1 MTIAKKR
8 FLPVFMALLLIVTN
22 FAATYDA
29 YANPIIYPIAEGA
42 MYLTGTLLAAFGISL
57 GDDTETESI
66 RETKLAVFANVLGKR
81 IMSEW
86 SEPDNVLYRGLI
98 NLALPGSVLDLSP
111 EQYDLFMRM
120 GKTAYNEFKAAPDNT
135 VPYDTGLVANT
146 DNIISTQTVNTPA
159 LSNGESWTSDV
170 LYDFFYYAYQN
181 GTYRVKG
188 QTSIGGLKYVLTV
201 GGKSYMYN
209 NGMLDITFTA
219 GSHVISVYGQY
230 DTDNQ
235 YRTVTYDTHGILP
248 TLRLYSSV
256 VSSPTPVYRSL
267 GFTVYYNPYISGYTG
282 NVISDVKAKIDTS
295 ITVGDTYS
303 LPDTDGKKKVAI
315 PQSLSDFGA
324 TVKTVADVIPASQ
337 TVPTDPPAD
346 TSKINWEPLKVT
358 GTLFTTKF
366 PFSLPWDILRT
377 FQALLIDDPKMPK
390 WDIKW
395 HDQILNR
402 DFGFTIDLSNYDR
415 IFKIARNFIL
425 VALNVGL
432 IMATRKL
439 VGGAS

>member
-98 NLALPGSVLDLSP
+98 NLALPGSVLDLTS

-120 GKTAYNEFKAAPDNT
+120 GHIA
-135 VPYDTGLVANT
+135 YDTF
-146 DNIISTQTVNTPA
+146 
-159 LSNGESWTSDV
+159 TS
-170 LYDFFYYAYQN
+170 AP
-181 GTYRVKG
+181 
-188 QTSIGGLKYVLTV
+188 
-201 GGKSYMYN
+201 N
-209 NGMLDITFTA
+209 N
-219 GSHVISVYGQY
+219 
-230 DTDNQ
+230 
-235 YRTVTYDTHGILP
+235 TVTYNALPSGLPSDYYIHGDGYKKEYYP
-248 TLRLYSSV
+248 TLQESEVIKIADDLSMV
-256 VSSPTPVYRSL
+256 VT
-267 GFTVYYNPYISGYTG
+267 YYNNSVTQLLTATYHPQRDASSLYWTNEFGNINRVSIGANFYGWAVWSAPMSVHVGGGNFVTLNQIGIVAVNKDATGLSYGEKYITNNFVTNLKFTDYIIKP
-282 NVISDVKAKIDTS
+282 VIDTS
-295 ITVGDTYS
+295 VVVGDTYDIPS
-303 LPDTDGKKKVAI
+303 TDGKKKVAI
-315 PQSLSDFGA
+315 PQSLSDFGT

-346 TSKINWEPLKVT
+346 SKINWEPLKVT

-377 FQALLIDDPKMPK
+377 FQALLIDNPTLPK

-395 HDQILNR
+395 HDQILHK
-402 DFGFTIDLSNYDR
+402 DFGFTIDLTGYDR

-425 VALNVGL
+425 VAFNVGL

>member
-1 MTIAKKR
+1 MKNVTKR
-8 FLPVFMALLLIVTN
+8 ISAILLSLVIIFTLVTRS
-22 FAATYDA
+22 YQEA

-66 RETKLAVFANVLGKR
+66 RETKLAIVANALGKR
-81 IMSEW
+81 IKAEW
-86 SEPDNVLYRGLI
+86 SEPDNILYRGLI
-98 NLALPGSVLDLSP
+98 NLALPGAVLDLTP
-111 EQYDLFMRM
+111 DQYNLFMRL
-120 GKTAYNEFKAAPDNT
+120 GKVAYNEFTSAPNNT
-135 VPYDTGLVANT
+135 VPYDTGFVANT

-170 LYDFFYYAYQN
+170 LYDFFYNAYQN

-209 NGMLDITFTA
+209 NGMLDITFTS

-282 NVISDVKAKIDTS
+282 NVISDVKSTIDTS
-295 ITVGDTYS
+295 VVVCDTYS

-315 PQSLSDFGA
+315 PQALSDFG
-324 TVKTVADVIPASQ
+324 TKVKTVSDVIPKAE
-337 TVPTDPPAD
+337 TENPPAE
-346 TSKINWEPLKVT
+346 EPLPEFKYPELKVPADV
-358 GTLFTTKF
+358 LKNKF
-366 PFSLPWDILRT
+366 PFSIPWDLKN
-377 FQALLIDDPKMPK
+377 AVSGLAASPVAPK
-390 WDIKW
+390 WTINFPSNIFVGGGQLVIDFAQFETWAMIVRW
-395 HDQILNR
+395 GILIIFNI
-402 DFGFTIDLSNYDR
+402 FLILS
-415 IFKIARNFIL
+415 
-425 VALNVGL
+425 
-432 IMATRKL
+432 TRKII
-439 VGGAS
+439 GAS

>member
-1 MTIAKKR
+1 MTIAKR
-8 FLPVFMALLLIVTN
+8 RILPVFIALLLIVTN

-66 RETKLAVFANVLGKR
+66 RETKLATYANILGKR
-81 IMSEW
+81 IKAEW
-86 SEPDNVLYRGLI
+86 SEPDNILYRALI
-98 NLALPGSVLDLSP
+98 NAALPGAVLDLTP
-111 EQYDLFMRM
+111 DQYDLFMRM
-120 GKTAYNEFKAAPDNT
+120 GKTAYNEFTAAPNNT
-135 VPYDTGLVANT
+135 VSCNTYPSSLEPGYYLYQNAETDPFNKYNYPTLTQYEVLDFNTSTVYVTDYMYDTGDKKETYTFTVTKDASYGIRYWVNGRDSYT
-146 DNIISTQTVNTPA
+146 YNVPSTVVGWCLKSEPQYNSYRGYQT
-159 LSNGESWTSDV
+159 L
-170 LYDFFYYAYQN
+170 LYAYL
-181 GTYRVKG
+181 V
-188 QTSIGGLKYVLTV
+188 LKDASGNLSYGNHL
-201 GGKSYMYN
+201 KSWN
-209 NGMLDITFTA
+209 QVCDIQ
-219 GSHVISVYGQY
+219 I
-230 DTDNQ
+230 
-235 YRTVTYDTHGILP
+235 
-248 TLRLYSSV
+248 SSV
-256 VSSPTPVYRSL
+256 PVTAHL
-267 GFTVYYNPYISGYTG
+267 
-282 NVISDVKAKIDTS
+282 DTS
-295 ITVGDTYS
+295 VVVGDTYS

-315 PQSLSDFGA
+315 PQALSDFGS
-324 TVKTVADVIPASQ
+324 TVKTVSDVIPASQ

-346 TSKINWEPLKVT
+346 SKINWEPLKVT

-395 HDQILNR
+395 HDQILHK
-402 DFGFTIDLSNYDR
+402 DFGFTIDLTSYDR

-439 VGGAS
+439 VGGAT